1 LASPFDYFYFSL
13 DLETTP
19 IVIMNY
25 KGGTTLKIKDV
36 SEQLQISPDTLRYY
50 EKIGLIRNVPRDK
63 NGVRDYS
70 EENCKSIAFIKCM
83 RAANVSIS
91 GLTRYMELFEQ
102 GDATRKERREI
113 LIQDRKSVV

>member
-1 LASPFDYFYFSL
+1 
-13 DLETTP
+13 
-19 IVIMNY
+19 M
-25 KGGTTLKIKDV
+25 KIKDV

-91 GLTRYMELFEQ
+91 GLTRYMRSE
-102 GDATRKERREI
+102 ERRAI
-113 LIQDRKSVV
+113 WSFSSKVTPLARSGGKF

>member
-1 LASPFDYFYFSL
+1 
-13 DLETTP
+13 
-19 IVIMNY
+19 MNY

-102 GDATRKERREI
+102 GDATRQGAAGNFNPRTPTTPKQLTGYPRRLGPLE
-113 LIQDRKSVV
+113 LEN

>member
-1 LASPFDYFYFSL
+1 
-13 DLETTP
+13 
-19 IVIMNY
+19 M
-25 KGGTTLKIKDV
+25 KIKDV
-36 SEQLQISPDTLRYY
+36 SEQLHISPDTLRYY

-63 NGVRDYS
+63 NGIRDYS

-102 GDATRKERREI
+102 GDATLMERWHFLIIELKQLQRN
-113 LIQDRKSVV
+113 LQDIQDALSHLDWKIKLYDEGKF

>member
-1 LASPFDYFYFSL
+1 
-13 DLETTP
+13 
-19 IVIMNY
+19 M
-25 KGGTTLKIKDV
+25 KIKDV

-63 NGVRDYS
+63 DGVRDYS

-113 LIQDRKSVV
+113 LIHERQQLQSNLQDIQDALDHLNWKIKLYDEGKF

>member
-1 LASPFDYFYFSL
+1 
-13 DLETTP
+13 
-19 IVIMNY
+19 MNY

-70 EENCKSIAFIKCM
+70 
-83 RAANVSIS
+83 
-91 GLTRYMELFEQ
+91 
-102 GDATRKERREI
+102 
-113 LIQDRKSVV
+113 